1 MRVLVLL
8 LYIIAS
14 AYDAFVSASDSSLD
28 DVLINTAGII
38 GEDQTILALGI
49 GDRFDRERAAKR
61 QDVDHDG
68 SKSDEVSESALSFTS
83 ATPVCSCSPREFT
96 IKLELTQRC
105 DDVNDLQDKSGI
117 GDSLCTTNTF
127 DTETK
132 VSTRSD
138 SSLSN
143 HQLHKMTIVN
153 IQFVE
158 FGSDDELIVINQDDT
173 YSNVS
178 LHNGAEV
185 SFTSI
190 SNMLGSNAPMSDQVG
205 IYPGGV
211 QISIRAVLY
220 DGQNAEKIVSQH
232 VTWSY
237 TCDDLPI
244 EAGDNIGWVH
254 FQSIT
259 PPLKEYCPHVLP
271 LTTNPS
277 VASVTSST
285 STPTPKSTKATPIMS
300 YSTSMSIDNS
310 STKSDK
316 EQTGK
321 AKKASKHVLQT
332 TGKTSKQEKKKQ
344 SSTKVLSIDHSSM
357 PQSTTKAKSSKEASG
372 GGTHTMPDIM
382 DAKAEKVSTDNM
394 YQSKQS
400 KKSKQGKAQQTPSS
414 TTYLA
419 NFGKYGTVI
428 LVLKDEKY
436 DMNIDLKNIGND
448 MFPDGTLGQFSVH
461 LHSGRVSEAVGAI
474 GSYADGNSDICGSAF
489 TSGHYDPYAA
499 CGPASSAQSEGRCY
513 PDSGDKYPNPD
524 YEIGDI
530 SGSQGKVPVHDDTAI
545 KSITDGPC
553 PECNAQYLDPKE
565 EDPTGTSST
574 WYSVVFHASDG
585 ARVLCANLLKE
596 D

>member
-1 MRVLVLL
+1 MRVLVVL

-14 AYDAFVSASDSSLD
+14 AYDAFISASDSSLD

-38 GEDQTILALGI
+38 GEELNGI
-49 GDRFDRERAAKR
+49 DERFDRERAAKR
-61 QDVDHDG
+61 QDV
-68 SKSDEVSESALSFTS
+68 DEVSESALSFTS
-83 ATPVCSCSPREFT
+83 ATPLCSCSPREFT
-96 IKLELTQRC
+96 IKLQPTQRC
-105 DDVNDLQDKSGI
+105 DVNDLQDKSGI

-211 QISIRAVLY
+211 QIAIRGVIHN
-220 DGQNAEKIVSQH
+220 GQNEEQIVSQH

-271 LTTNPS
+271 LTQYTENPS
-277 VASVTSST
+277 VASVTSLTSST
-285 STPTPKSTKATPIMS
+285 SSTSTKATPIMS

-344 SSTKVLSIDHSSM
+344 SSTKVLSIDHLSM

-372 GGTHTMPDIM
+372 GGTHTMPDII

-448 MFPDGTLGQFSVH
+448 MFPDGTLKIWGLTVH
-461 LHSGRVSEAVGAI
+461 LHSGRVGEAVGAI
-474 GSYADGNSDICGSAF
+474 GSYADGNSDICDSAF

-499 CGPASSAQSEGRCY
+499 CGGALTAQSEGRCD
-513 PDSGDKYPNPD
+513 PDSGDKYPDPD

-545 KSITDGPC
+545 KSIANGPC

>member
-1 MRVLVLL
+1 MRVLVVLI
-8 LYIIAS
+8 YIIAS
-14 AYDAFVSASDSSLD
+14 AYDAFVSASESSLD

-38 GEDQTILALGI
+38 GEEGI
-49 GDRFDRERAAKR
+49 DERFDRERAAKR
-61 QDVDHDG
+61 QDVD
-68 SKSDEVSESALSFTS
+68 EASESALSFTS

-96 IKLELTQRC
+96 IKLQPTQRC
-105 DDVNDLQDKSGI
+105 DVNDLQDKSGI

-211 QISIRAVLY
+211 QIAIRGVIHN
-220 DGQNAEKIVSQH
+220 GQNEEQIVSQH

-259 PPLKEYCPHVLP
+259 PPLKEYCPHVIP
-271 LTTNPS
+271 LTQYTTNPS

-321 AKKASKHVLQT
+321 AKKAGKYDLQT

-344 SSTKVLSIDHSSM
+344 SSTKVLSIDHLSM

-372 GGTHTMPDIM
+372 GGTHTMPDII

-448 MFPDGTLGQFSVH
+448 MFPDGTLKIWGLTVH
-461 LHSGRVSEAVGAI
+461 LHSGRVGEAVGAI
-474 GSYADGNSDICGSAF
+474 GSYADGNSDICDSAF

-499 CGPASSAQSEGRCY
+499 CGGASTAQSEGRCD
-513 PDSGDKYPNPD
+513 PDSGDKYPDPD

-545 KSITDGPC
+545 KSIANGPC
-553 PECNAQYLDPKE
+553 PECNTQYLDPKE